1 MHVYAGWWKALN
13 NVTFLDKLCFGSSVW
28 RMKQLC
34 LVVPALEDM
43 AGTGQEK
50 CTKEASV
57 GIM

>member
-1 MHVYAGWWKALN
+1 MLN

-28 RMKQLC
+28 RVKKLC
-34 LVVPALEDM
+34 LVVPASEDV